1 VTETLLAWRFDA
13 EAGQLAGMRAELREC
28 LDSSGCQVEVRDAVI
43 LAADE
48 ACANIIRHA
57 YGEVTGGSILLEVS
71 RLGPELV
78 LRLTDRAPP
87 VPDSALQADA
97 GEPLQPGGLGLPL
110 IHAIMDSV
118 VFRHGRD
125 GVGNILEMRKRCW

>member
-1 VTETLLAWRFDA
+1 MTETLLAWRFDA
-13 EAGQLAGMRAELREC
+13 EAGQLAGMRAELRAC
-28 LDSSGCQVEVRDAVI
+28 LDSSGCRVEVRDAVI

-57 YGEVTGGSILLEVS
+57 YGEGTGGSILLEVS
-71 RLGPELV
+71 RRGPELV
-78 LRLTDRAPP
+78 LRLTDSAPP
-87 VPDSALQADA
+87 VPDSAIQADA
-97 GEPLQPGGLGLPL
+97 GEALQPGGLGLPL